1 MVFALEYYN
10 KMKKKYP
17 HVLDG
22 EWKNDLDMAM
32 QGVELADIDIMHILQ
47 LWKKDKMLYNFADRT
62 AFEILNQTAPL
73 EYIISSDFLRLPYPC
88 IAVDLIPIELFN
100 GDGMNTVGTYTGRA
114 FIWMEGTRL
123 FSSWE
128 TSEATFETFDFD
140 LSTLSVMD
148 DAYDIMVKEE
158 LAREKYNDAEL
169 ILKLL
174 RVERFADINYFDQKQ
189 INRLSYKFGDEG
201 AVIIQSVVRRVSA
214 HEALLHR
221 VINTVLYLNCTNADI
236 EAAEEK
242 LKAGAWASILGGT
255 PDKPIPK
262 TKRQQIQ
269 RQNQE
274 ANVQDVGYRIAGKF
288 KRSYSEDTEETES
301 RGINIGNRGYGKRRA
316 HYHHFWIG
324 PRNGPIAE
332 DIMHPQQ
339 GERGLVMYWLEA
351 TEIHPELRNDL
362 ATEVGVE

>member
-22 EWKNDLDMAM
+22 ERKNDFDMAM
-32 QGVELADIDIMHILQ
+32 QGVELDDIDIMHILQ
-47 LWKKDKMLYNFADRT
+47 LWKKDKVLYNFADQT
-62 AFEILNQTAPL
+62 AFEILNQTAPPD
-73 EYIISSDFLRLPYPC
+73 YTISSDFIRLPYPC
-88 IAVDLIPIELFN
+88 IAVDLIPIELLN

-128 TSEATFETFDFD
+128 TAKATFETFDFD

-158 LAREKYNDAEL
+158 LAREKFDDPEL

-174 RVERFADINYFDQKQ
+174 RVERYADINYFDQKQ
-189 INRLSYKFGDEG
+189 INRLSYKYGDDG
-201 AVIIQSVVRRVSA
+201 TIIIQSVVRRVSA

-242 LKAGAWASILGGT
+242 LKADAWASILGGN
-255 PDKPIPK
+255 PNKPVPK

-274 ANVQDVGYRIAGKF
+274 VIVQDVGYRIAGKF
-288 KRSYSEDTEETES
+288 KRSYSDDGTRENN
-301 RGINIGNRGYGKRRA
+301 GIGIGTRGYGKRRA

-351 TEIHPELRNDL
+351 TEIHPELRNDM

>member
-17 HVLDG
+17 HVLDD
-22 EWKNDLDMAM
+22 EWMSDLDMAM
-32 QGVELADIDIMHILQ
+32 QGVELDDIDIMHILQ
-47 LWKKDKMLYNFADRT
+47 LWKKDKMLYNFADQT
-62 AFEILNQTAPL
+62 AFEILNQTTPPD
-73 EYIISSDFLRLPYPC
+73 YTISSDFLRLPYPC
-88 IAVDLIPIELFN
+88 VAVDLIPVDLLN
-100 GDGMNTVGTYTGRA
+100 GDGMNTVGSYTGKA
-114 FIWMEGTRL
+114 FIWLEGTRL

-128 TSEATFETFDFD
+128 TSKATFETFDFD
-140 LSTLSVMD
+140 LSTLSIMD
-148 DAYDIMVKEE
+148 DAYDIMVEEE
-158 LAREKYNDAEL
+158 LARDKFNDPKL
-169 ILKLL
+169 ILRLL
-174 RVERFADINYFDQKQ
+174 NVERFADINYFNQKQ
-189 INRLSYKFGDEG
+189 INRLSYKYGDDG
-201 AVIIQSVVRRVSA
+201 ALIIQLVVRRVSA
-214 HEALLHR
+214 YEALLHR

-242 LKAGAWASILGGT
+242 LKVGAWASILGGT
-255 PDKPIPK
+255 PDKHVPK
-262 TKRQQIQ
+262 AKRQQIQ

-274 ANVQDVGYRIAGKF
+274 VTVQDVGYRIAGKF
-288 KRSYSEDTEETES
+288 KRSYSDDDTRENNS
-301 RGINIGNRGYGKRRA
+301 LGIGTRRYGKRRA

-351 TEIHPELRNDL
+351 TEIHPELRNDM